1 MKHWLA
7 NLPKKY
13 WTTAHILWAVVVF
26 GLHAMSSKSFPKIT
40 FWEYIGPD
48 KLVHAFMFFVSTGI
62 AIQSGWRRASAAIVW
77 IAAGILLELYQFY
90 FTTDRSFDL
99 FDVVA
104 DASGVLI
111 AIKIASHRN
120 SRKSKGYSHNSSE
133 TFPF

>member
-1 MKHWLA
+1 MKHWLV

-40 FWEYIGPD
+40 FWEYLGPD
-48 KLVHAFMFFVSTGI
+48 KLVHAFMFFVSTAI
-62 AIQSGWRRASAAIVW
+62 AIQSGWRRASSAIVW

-90 FTTDRSFDL
+90 FTTDRSFDW

-120 SRKSKGYSHNSSE
+120 TRKSKGYSHKSSE
-133 TFPF
+133 TFLF